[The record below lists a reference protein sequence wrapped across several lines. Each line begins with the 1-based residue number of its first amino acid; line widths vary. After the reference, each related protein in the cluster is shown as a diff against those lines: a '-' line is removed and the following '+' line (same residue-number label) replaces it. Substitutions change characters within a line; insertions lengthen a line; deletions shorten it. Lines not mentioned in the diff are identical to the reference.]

1 MANRLK
7 ARDTKQILANIKA
20 ETLVDALAD
29 TLVAD
34 TVKVVE
40 AEKLID
46 TVPDVEAKTPVHGLA
61 DGLTQVE
68 P

>member
-1 MANRLK
+1 MK
-7 ARDTKQILANIKA
+7 VK
-20 ETLVDALAD
+20 
-29 TLVAD
+29 
-34 TVKVVE
+34 VKVVE